1 MASAQGNRAHL
12 AAEVTRLEKQI
23 EQLVDRI
30 VNADSDALIG
40 AYENRLRSLEAAKVE
55 AKEKIANCGRPL
67 ADFDTTYR
75 TAMEFLE
82 NPSKMWVFG
91 DLVDKRAALKLTFE
105 GRIRYKR
112 NQGYRTAKA
121 AIPFRIFN
129 GLDCEDSEESEMVPL
144 AGLEPAHLSIP
155 HFECGAS
162 TNFTTGARS
171 QPLAKLSAGR
181 NH

>member
-1 MASAQGNRAHL
+1 VPIDS
-12 AAEVTRLEKQI
+12 
-23 EQLVDRI
+23 I

-55 AKEKIANCGRPL
+55 AKEKIADCGRPL

-112 NQGYRTAKA
+112 NEGYRTAEA

-129 GLDCEDSEESEMVPL
+129 GLGCEDSEESEMVPRK
-144 AGLEPAHLSIP
+144 GLEPSRPFGHRYLKPARLPIPPPGQGGFPGACLWRPKRRARYVGLPRLSTAAMP
-155 HFECGAS
+155 G
-162 TNFTTGARS
+162 
-171 QPLAKLSAGR
+171 
-181 NH
+181 